1 MNFSKLKER
10 NSDLSRRSS
19 MRADS
24 ESEKP
29 FFLRKSNTDSMPET
43 DMRERI
49 QKKSEGRRVEE
60 EEEEEFMGLG

>member
-1 MNFSKLKER
+1 
-10 NSDLSRRSS
+10 

-49 QKKSEGRRVEE
+49 QKKSESCRVEE
-60 EEEEEFMGLG
+60 EEEEEEEEKEEFMGLG

>member
-1 MNFSKLKER
+1 
-10 NSDLSRRSS
+10 

-24 ESEKP
+24 ESQKP

-49 QKKSEGRRVEE
+49 QKKSESCRVEEEE